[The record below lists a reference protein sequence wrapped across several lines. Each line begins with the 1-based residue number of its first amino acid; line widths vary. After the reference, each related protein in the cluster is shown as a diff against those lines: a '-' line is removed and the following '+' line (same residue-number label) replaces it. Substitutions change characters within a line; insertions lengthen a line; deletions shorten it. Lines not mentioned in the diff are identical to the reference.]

1 MCVILEAMKMENM
14 IKANKDGVVE
24 EVLVRTDM
32 FIEAG
37 TTMVKFVED
46 KA

>member
-1 MCVILEAMKMENM
+1 VILEAMKMENM
-14 IKANKDGVVE
+14 IKANKDGLVE

-37 TTMVKFVED
+37 TTMIKFVED
-46 KA
+46 KV